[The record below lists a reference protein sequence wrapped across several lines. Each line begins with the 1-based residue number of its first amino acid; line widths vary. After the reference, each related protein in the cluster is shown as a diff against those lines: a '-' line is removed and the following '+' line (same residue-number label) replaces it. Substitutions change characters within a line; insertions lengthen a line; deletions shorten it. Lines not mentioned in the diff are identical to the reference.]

1 MGTPL
6 TARVR
11 ARGSSRSHGRAG
23 LLFRAGPAAG
33 GGDRNRGPP
42 RAVDG
47 RTPRGESAVRRP
59 PIPELLLANGLAG
72 VALGL
77 AVLGALLCSDV
88 ARLGELVAGSEQG
101 PVAFLLAAVG
111 FGSTFGSLVAGT
123 ATFLPPD

>member
-1 MGTPL
+1 M
-6 TARVR
+6 
-11 ARGSSRSHGRAG
+11 
-23 LLFRAGPAAG
+23 
-33 GGDRNRGPP
+33 
-42 RAVDG
+42 
-47 RTPRGESAVRRP
+47 RRP
-59 PIPELLLANGLAG
+59 PLPELLLANGLAG

-111 FGSTFGSLVAGT
+111 FGSTFGGLVAGT